1 MTLGQTKF
9 NVKVP
14 ALSVEDT
21 SSNNSPVKLAA
32 RQSDIQNWPNPETK
46 TRKIVVNRTSF
57 NISPEMP

>member
-32 RQSDIQNWPNPETK
+32 RQLDIQHWPNPETK
-46 TRKIVVNRTSF
+46 TRS
-57 NISPEMP
+57 